1 MRSLVLG
8 FSVLMCAGGVALA
21 QTPPPAPA
29 PGNAAAAPGEPAK
42 KNANPCRE
50 EVAAALGKL
59 RKTSWFR
66 MNTSM
71 ITEHGPTTMEIDYI
85 LPDRMHQKVT
95 QTLTNQKSEVILVGD
110 KAWGNEGKGWQQLE
124 NQLTQTL
131 KTQMY
136 ESVVEEQADIGEYS
150 CKGKV
155 QHEGRDVMAYK
166 LEQEAVKDST
176 APMSETFR
184 MFYVD
189 ALTGLPMSNA
199 LLSPG
204 RETKPLFKTNYSY
217 PVDIKI
223 EAPKEVATDA
233 GAESKK

>member
-1 MRSLVLG
+1 MRSLILG
-8 FSVLMCAGGVALA
+8 FSVLMCAGGMALA
-21 QTPPPAPA
+21 QPAPA
-29 PGNAAAAPGEPAK
+29 PGGAAPASPSK
-42 KNANPCRE
+42 KNANPCRD

-71 ITEHGPTTMEIDYI
+71 ITENGPTTMEIDYI
-85 LPDRMHQKVT
+85 LPDKMHQKVT
-95 QTLTNQKSEVILVGD
+95 QTLTNQQSEVILVGD
-110 KAWGNEGKGWQQLE
+110 KAWGNEGKGWLELE

-136 ESVVEEQADIGEYS
+136 ESVIEEQADVGEYS

-155 QHEGRDVMAYK
+155 QQEGRDVMSYK
-166 LEQEAVKDST
+166 LEQEALKDST
-176 APMSETFR
+176 APKNEAFR
-184 MFYVD
+184 MFYID
-189 ALTGLPMSNA
+189 ALTGLPVSNA

-204 RETKPLFKTNYSY
+204 RETKPLFKTSYSY

-223 EAPKEVATDA
+223 EAPKDVAKDPAAAT
-233 GAESKK
+233 EK